1 MADIRKIISE
11 YPAPHAKAT
20 ASYVECERRVLSNI
34 AASKDA
40 MAAIGR
46 IAGDNKDLIEAVIG
60 HCAIAR
66 ALKQEFAYL
75 VVKKRATAEQLQR
88 HRQSIQDLHQLI
100 PDHDALDR
108 VIKSIEKQ
116 QAGVE
121 YYTKRMLGVTR
132 KSSTKTAAENAAI
145 GWLAEMVIHNTGK
158 PFARQVA
165 DLAEVAFDIGEITED
180 RVRELLKTRRKKS
193 VD

>member
-11 YPAPHAKAT
+11 YPAAPAKAT
-20 ASYVECERRVLSNI
+20 TSYVECERRVLSNI
-34 AASKDA
+34 TASEEA
-40 MAAIGR
+40 LAAIGR
-46 IAGDNKDLIEAVIG
+46 IAGDDKDLIAAVIR

-66 ALKQEFAYL
+66 GLMQEFPYL

-88 HRQSIQDLHQLI
+88 HRQSMQDLHQLI
-100 PDHDALDR
+100 TDHDALDR
-108 VIKSIEKQ
+108 VIKSIEKR
-116 QAGVE
+116 QATVE
-121 YYTKRMLGVTR
+121 ASKHALGVTR

-145 GWLAEMVIHNTGK
+145 GWLAQMVMHNTGK

-165 DLAEVAFDIGEITED
+165 DLAEVAFDIGEVTED
-180 RVRELLKTRRKKS
+180 RVRELLKMRRKKS

>member
-11 YPAPHAKAT
+11 YPAAHAKAT

-88 HRQSIQDLHQLI
+88 HRQSMQDLHQLI

-116 QAGVE
+116 QAAVE
-121 YYTKRMLGVTR
+121 LSKHELGVTR

-145 GWLAEMVIHNTGK
+145 IWLARMVMHNTGK
-158 PFARQVA
+158 PFARHVA
-165 DLAEVAFDIGEITED
+165 DLAEVAFDIDEITED

>member
-11 YPAPHAKAT
+11 YPAAHAKAT

-34 AASKDA
+34 SASENA
-40 MAAIGR
+40 MAAIDR
-46 IAGDNKDLIEAVIG
+46 IAGDNKDLIVAVIS

-66 ALKQEFAYL
+66 ALMQEFPYL

-88 HRQSIQDLHQLI
+88 HRQSMQDLHQLI

-116 QAGVE
+116 QAKVE
-121 YYTKRMLGVTR
+121 YSKRAFGVTR
-132 KSSTKTAAENAAI
+132 KSSTKTAVENAAI
-145 GWLAEMVIHNTGK
+145 GWLAQMVMHNTGK

-165 DLAEVAFDIGEITED
+165 DLAEAAFDIGEVTED